1 MEHRPDRRARR
12 ATPARSS
19 PRRGRDQQSLL
30 LPERPSAPIFTAT
43 RAKENQIA
51 VSGPNGPFPSRPG
64 GRLRDQPLLP
74 LPSASGATALASLAT
89 GVQTD
94 LPPARDERDSAER
107 RYVRAV
113 LGRYLWLPDTPTQTS
128 RHDRRVAQT
137 LFARGVA
144 LLWVEAALLLGAAR
158 RALREPWLAPLPRVR
173 ALAYY
178 LPVIA
183 EVLENPREPDLEY
196 LTCLLR
202 RLRPLAEMKAAR
214 LAHEARYG
222 RHE

>member
-1 MEHRPDRRARR
+1 MGHRPDRRATR

-19 PRRGRDQQSLL
+19 PRGSHDQRSLL
-30 LPERPSAPIFTAT
+30 LPEHLSALIRAT
-43 RAKENQIA
+43 SGAKEDQAA
-51 VSGPNGPFPSRPG
+51 VGSPCGPSPSRPS

-74 LPSASGATALASLAT
+74 LPNASGATAPASLAS

-94 LPPARDERDSAER
+94 LPAPRDERDSAER

-128 RHDRRVAQT
+128 RHDRRLAQT
-137 LFARGVA
+137 LFARGAA
-144 LLWVEAALLLGAAR
+144 LLAVEAALLLGAAR

-202 RLRPLAEMKAAR
+202 RLRPLAELKAAR

-222 RHE
+222 SRE